1 MRKLLDLVNEIEENE
16 VLKPV
21 EETTPIEEAATDL
34 VDEIGKFFVVE
45 KPKSKS
51 DTTED
56 LVFESTMTYFA
67 NQIRG
72 GLNEKDIIGFYIKR
86 GDANRAAKEA
96 VKAYESNLK
105 EMEDAMEAF
114 RTAKKDIKEK
124 KAAAK
129 EKIEK
134 LK

>member
-1 MRKLLDLVNEIEENE
+1 MKLLDLLNEIEEKETKQIDE
-16 VLKPV
+16 VK
-21 EETTPIEEAATDL
+21 IDM

-45 KPKSKS
+45 KPKSKQ
-51 DTTED
+51 DTTDD

-86 GDANRAAKEA
+86 GDANKAAKEA
-96 VKAYESNLK
+96 IEAYETNLK

-114 RTAKKDIKEK
+114 RAAKNDIKEK

-129 EKIEK
+129 EKIMK

>member
-1 MRKLLDLVNEIEENE
+1 MKKLLDLLREMEE
-16 VLKPV
+16 K
-21 EETTPIEEAATDL
+21 ETTQIDEVKIDM

-45 KPKSKS
+45 KPKSKE

-72 GLNEKDIIGFYIKR
+72 GLNEKDIVGFYIKR
-86 GDANRAAKEA
+86 GDANKAAKEA
-96 VKAYESNLK
+96 IEAYETNLK
-105 EMEDAMEAF
+105 EMEEAMNAF
-114 RTAKKDIKEK
+114 RSAKNDIKEK

-129 EKIEK
+129 EKIQK
-134 LK
+134 LKQ

>member
-1 MRKLLDLVNEIEENE
+1 MKLLDLLNEIEEKETKQIDE
-16 VLKPV
+16 VK
-21 EETTPIEEAATDL
+21 IDM

-45 KPKSKS
+45 KPKSKQ

-86 GDANRAAKEA
+86 GDANKAAKEA
-96 VKAYESNLK
+96 IKAYETNLK
-105 EMEDAMEAF
+105 EMEEAMNEF
-114 RTAKKDIKEK
+114 REAKKVINDK

-134 LK
+134 LKQ

>member
-1 MRKLLDLVNEIEENE
+1 MKKLLDLLREREE
-16 VLKPV
+16 K
-21 EETTPIEEAATDL
+21 ETTQIDEVKIDM

-45 KPKSKS
+45 KPKSKG

-56 LVFESTMTYFA
+56 LVFESTLAYFA

-86 GDANRAAKEA
+86 GDANKAAKEA
-96 VKAYESNLK
+96 IKAYESNLK
-105 EMEDAMEAF
+105 EMEDAMNDFREA
-114 RTAKKDIKEK
+114 KQVINDK

-129 EKIEK
+129 EKIMK